1 MVKMAT
7 MTRQTLVTAADMTEA
22 ASMTL
27 KASVGLNLIS
37 LKQAYSMTT

>member
-1 MVKMAT
+1 MVKNGNNNT
-7 MTRQTLVTAADMTEA
+7 PNFVTAADMTEA